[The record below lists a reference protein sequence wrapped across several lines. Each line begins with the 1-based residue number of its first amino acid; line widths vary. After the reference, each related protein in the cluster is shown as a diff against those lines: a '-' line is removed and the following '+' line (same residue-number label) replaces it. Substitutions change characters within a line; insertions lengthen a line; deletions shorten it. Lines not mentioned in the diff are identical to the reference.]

1 MMQWAFQ
8 GHSTGCFKCNG
19 FHVCSSF
26 VHWNHQCY
34 FCATCDIYWKICFLQ
49 RKSCRDVFSSTIC
62 FWTGLSWLLSYILVF
77 LPISKLTIL
86 VHKIAIF
93 FFCNFVF
100 THFLHIFSP
109 LNCLSQVVIELPY
122 VFFQTLIYGSLFYS
136 MSSFEWTVMKFVW
149 YIFFMFFTLLYFTY
163 FGMMVTAMT
172 PNHNVAPIL
181 AAPFYMMWNLF
192 CGFMIPHKV
201 MSHSVFSI
209 SIGYA
214 I

>member
-1 MMQWAFQ
+1 MQWVPCMQQFCSLESPMLLLCNLWYLLKDLFLTEKELQ
-8 GHSTGCFKCNG
+8 GCIQLYHLLLDWS
-19 FHVCSSF
+19 VLAS
-26 VHWNHQCY
+26 
-34 FCATCDIYWKICFLQ
+34 
-49 RKSCRDVFSSTIC
+49 
-62 FWTGLSWLLSYILVF
+62 LSYILVF

-136 MSSFEWTVMKFVW
+136 MACFEWTVMKFVW

>member
-1 MMQWAFQ
+1 
-8 GHSTGCFKCNG
+8 
-19 FHVCSSF
+19 
-26 VHWNHQCY
+26 
-34 FCATCDIYWKICFLQ
+34 
-49 RKSCRDVFSSTIC
+49 
-62 FWTGLSWLLSYILVF
+62 
-77 LPISKLTIL
+77 
-86 VHKIAIF
+86 
-93 FFCNFVF
+93 
-100 THFLHIFSP
+100 
-109 LNCLSQVVIELPY
+109 
-122 VFFQTLIYGSLFYS
+122 
-136 MSSFEWTVMKFVW
+136 MKFVW